1 MGLSLQ
7 IITEDLYS
15 SALEHLKN
23 LGQTGRK
30 AIRLRAIISAKE
42 YGVGVV
48 AKIFNVD
55 TNTIRAW
62 AKNFQSDTLDGL
74 EYKAGRG
81 RKSNLSE
88 LHLDAIA
95 EQVKQDSSMTIMKIV
110 VKLKELYNV
119 DTSRSAVHRAL
130 KKLNFSHI
138 TARPRHYKKDEKLSL
153 EFKKKSS
160 EEN

>member
-1 MGLSLQ
+1 MSLSPQ
-7 IITEDLYS
+7 IITKDLYN
-15 SALEHLKN
+15 SALKHLKE
-23 LGQTGRK
+23 LGQVGRK
-30 AIRLRAIISAKE
+30 AIRLRAIVSAKE

-62 AKNFQSDTLDGL
+62 AKNFQSNELDGL

-88 LHLDAIA
+88 LHLNAIA
-95 EQVKQDSSMTIMKIV
+95 EQVKQDSSITIVKIV
-110 VKLKELYNV
+110 MKLKELYDV

-138 TARPRHYKKDEKLSL
+138 SPRPKHYKKDEKRRI
-153 EFKKKSS
+153 EFKKKST
-160 EEN
+160 EKT

>member
-1 MGLSLQ
+1 MSLSPQ
-7 IITEDLYS
+7 IITKDLYEL
-15 SALEHLKN
+15 ALKHLKE

-42 YGVGVV
+42 YGVGLV
-48 AKIFNVD
+48 AKIFNVNS
-55 TNTIRAW
+55 NTIRAW
-62 AKNFQSDTLDGL
+62 AKNFQLNILEGL

-81 RKSNLSE
+81 RKSNLSQ

-95 EQVKQDSSMTIMKIV
+95 EQVKQDSSMTIVKIV
-110 VKLKELYNV
+110 IKLKELYNV

-138 TARPRHYKKDEKLSL
+138 
-153 EFKKKSS
+153 
-160 EEN
+160 